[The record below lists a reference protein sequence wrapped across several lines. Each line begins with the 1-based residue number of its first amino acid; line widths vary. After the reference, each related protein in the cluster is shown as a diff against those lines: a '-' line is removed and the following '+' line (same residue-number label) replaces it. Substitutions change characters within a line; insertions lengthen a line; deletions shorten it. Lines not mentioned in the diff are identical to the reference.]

1 MKILKINYLIFL
13 ILLNGCVAGK
23 FGEEFAGADYGIFQA
38 PEQCKKIT
46 ESKIKSIL
54 KDPLTAIF
62 NHDSCSKGYMALTGL
77 PVEFGYLQT
86 GSVNSKDSSGAYTG
100 FTRYNV
106 LIKNGLAVRYC
117 LVTRGEGPCWPK
129 P

>member
-1 MKILKINYLIFL
+1 MNNLKISFL
-13 ILLNGCVAGK
+13 IYLFFLNGCVAGLDV
-23 FGEEFAGADYGIFQA
+23 EEVAKADYGSFQT
-38 PEQCKKIT
+38 PEQCRKIT
-46 ESKIKSIL
+46 ENKIKSKL
-54 KDPLTAIF
+54 KDPLTAKF

>member
-1 MKILKINYLIFL
+1 
-13 ILLNGCVAGK
+13 
-23 FGEEFAGADYGIFQA
+23 
-38 PEQCKKIT
+38 
-46 ESKIKSIL
+46 
-54 KDPLTAIF
+54 
-62 NHDSCSKGYMALTGL
+62 MALTGL